1 MVRAASRAVGKPDLL
16 RVRGAEEMSGGAR
29 KDEDQGSP
37 PASEAA
43 LSARLK
49 RLDERL
55 AEAGANRGAE
65 ANGPDRGR
73 VDPSAWARGFRLSS
87 EFVAAILVGAGLGF
101 LVDHY
106 LRVSPG
112 GLIVFTLLGF
122 AAGVLNL
129 MRANTPRAPE
139 SPDSPT
145 QRRPD

>member
-1 MVRAASRAVGKPDLL
+1 VGKLDLL
-16 RVRGAEEMSGGAR
+16 RVRGAENMSGGAR

-37 PASEAA
+37 PASDAA
-43 LSARLK
+43 LSARLE
-49 RLDERL
+49 RLGERL
-55 AEAGANRGAE
+55 AKAGENRAEE
-65 ANGPDRGR
+65 ANERDRGR

-87 EFVAAILVGAGLGF
+87 EFVGAVLVGAGLGF

-129 MRANTPRAPE
+129 IRANTPRA
-139 SPDSPT
+139 PDSPT

>member
-1 MVRAASRAVGKPDLL
+1 
-16 RVRGAEEMSGGAR
+16 MSGGAR
-29 KDEDQGSP
+29 KDEDHGSP
-37 PASEAA
+37 PTNEAA

-49 RLDERL
+49 RLGERL
-55 AEAGANRGAE
+55 GEAE
-65 ANGPDRGR
+65 ANRVAETNEPDRGR
-73 VDPSAWARGFRLSS
+73 VDSSAWARGFRLSS
-87 EFVAAILVGAGLGF
+87 EFVAAVLVGAGLGF

-129 MRANTPRAPE
+129 MRASTPRAPN

-145 QRRPD
+145 RRRPD

>member
-1 MVRAASRAVGKPDLL
+1 VGKPDLL
-16 RVRGAEEMSGGAR
+16 RVRGAEDMPDGAR
-29 KDEDQGSP
+29 KDEDHGGSP
-37 PASEAA
+37 PTNEAA

-49 RLDERL
+49 RLGERL
-55 AEAGANRGAE
+55 GEAEASRAAE
-65 ANGPDRGR
+65 TNEPDRGR
-73 VDPSAWARGFRLSS
+73 VDSSAWASGFRLSS
-87 EFVAAILVGAGLGF
+87 EFVAAVLVGAGLGF

-106 LRVSPG
+106 LRMSPG

-129 MRANTPRAPE
+129 MRASTPRAPN

>member
-1 MVRAASRAVGKPDLL
+1 
-16 RVRGAEEMSGGAR
+16 MSGGAR

-37 PASEAA
+37 PTNEAA

-49 RLDERL
+49 RLGERL
-55 AEAGANRGAE
+55 GEVETSRVAETNE
-65 ANGPDRGR
+65 PDRGR
-73 VDPSAWARGFRLSS
+73 VDSSAWASGFRLSS
-87 EFVAAILVGAGLGF
+87 EFVGAVLVGAGLGF

-129 MRANTPRAPE
+129 MRASTPRASN

-145 QRRPD
+145 RRRPD

>member
-1 MVRAASRAVGKPDLL
+1 
-16 RVRGAEEMSGGAR
+16 MSGGAR
-29 KDEDQGSP
+29 KDEDQGSR
-37 PASEAA
+37 PASDAA
-43 LSARLK
+43 LSARLE

-55 AEAGANRGAE
+55 AEVGANRAAE
-65 ANGPDRGR
+65 AHERDRGR
-73 VDPSAWARGFRLSS
+73 VDSSAWARGFRLSS
-87 EFVAAILVGAGLGF
+87 EFVAAVLVGAGLGF

-129 MRANTPRAPE
+129 MRANTPRAPD
-139 SPDSPT
+139 SRDSPT

>member
-1 MVRAASRAVGKPDLL
+1 
-16 RVRGAEEMSGGAR
+16 MSGGAR

-43 LSARLK
+43 LSARLE
-49 RLDERL
+49 RLGERL
-55 AEAGANRGAE
+55 AKIGANRAAGANE
-65 ANGPDRGR
+65 PDRGR
-73 VDPSAWARGFRLSS
+73 VDSSAWARGFRLSS
-87 EFVAAILVGAGLGF
+87 EFVAAVLVGAGLGF

-122 AAGVLNL
+122 AVGVLNL
-129 MRANTPRAPE
+129 MRANTPRAP
-139 SPDSPT
+139 DSPT

>member
-1 MVRAASRAVGKPDLL
+1 
-16 RVRGAEEMSGGAR
+16 MSGGAR

-43 LSARLK
+43 LSARLE
-49 RLDERL
+49 RLGERL
-55 AEAGANRGAE
+55 AKIGANRAAGANE
-65 ANGPDRGR
+65 PDRGR
-73 VDPSAWARGFRLSS
+73 VDSSAWARGFRLSS
-87 EFVAAILVGAGLGF
+87 EFVAAVLVGAGLGF

-129 MRANTPRAPE
+129 MRASTPRASN

-145 QRRPD
+145 RRRPD

>member
-1 MVRAASRAVGKPDLL
+1 
-16 RVRGAEEMSGGAR
+16 MSGGAR
-29 KDEDQGSP
+29 KDEDHGSP
-37 PASEAA
+37 PANESV

-55 AEAGANRGAE
+55 AEAEANRAAE
-65 ANGPDRGR
+65 AREPDRSR
-73 VDPSAWARGFRLSS
+73 AESSAWARGFRLSS
-87 EFVAAILVGAGLGF
+87 EFVAAVLVGAGLGF

-129 MRANTPRAPE
+129 MRASTPRAPNG
-139 SPDSPT
+139 PDSPT
-145 QRRPD
+145 RSRPD

>member
-1 MVRAASRAVGKPDLL
+1 
-16 RVRGAEEMSGGAR
+16 MSGGAR

-37 PASEAA
+37 PTNETV

-49 RLDERL
+49 RLGERI
-55 AEAGANRGAE
+55 AQAGANRAAE

-73 VDPSAWARGFRLSS
+73 VDSSAWARGFRLSS
-87 EFVAAILVGAGLGF
+87 EFVAAVLVGAGLGF

-129 MRANTPRAPE
+129 MRANTPRAPN

-145 QRRPD
+145 RRRPD

>member
-1 MVRAASRAVGKPDLL
+1 
-16 RVRGAEEMSGGAR
+16 MSGGAR

-37 PASEAA
+37 PANESV

-49 RLDERL
+49 RLGERL
-55 AEAGANRGAE
+55 AEAGANRATE
-65 ANGPDRGR
+65 ANEPDRGR
-73 VDPSAWARGFRLSS
+73 VDSSAWARGFRLSS
-87 EFVAAILVGAGLGF
+87 EFVAAVLVGAGLGF

-129 MRANTPRAPE
+129 MRANTPRAPN

-145 QRRPD
+145 RRRPD